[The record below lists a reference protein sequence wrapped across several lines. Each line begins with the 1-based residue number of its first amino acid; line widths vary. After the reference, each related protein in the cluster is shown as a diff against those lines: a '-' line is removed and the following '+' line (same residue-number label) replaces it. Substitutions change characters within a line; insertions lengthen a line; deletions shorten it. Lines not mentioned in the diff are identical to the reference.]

1 MKFSNLPIFLS
12 SLGKFWQNRVYSL
25 FFRWNIILIIFQF
38 VYLFGSYQN
47 LPNQVPLYF
56 SEPWGE
62 SWLVPVFMIFLLPS
76 FSLIIVLV
84 NSTISLLIHQK
95 WPLLSRLLLAFSLVF
110 TILSTV
116 ALYQIIN
123 LVI

>member
-1 MKFSNLPIFLS
+1 MNFSSLPLFLS

-25 FFRWNIILIIFQF
+25 FFRWNILLIIIQF
-38 VYLFGSYQN
+38 VYLFWSYQN

-56 SEPWGE
+56 SRPWGE

-76 FSLIIVLV
+76 FSLIIILL

>member
-1 MKFSNLPIFLS
+1 
-12 SLGKFWQNRVYSL
+12 
-25 FFRWNIILIIFQF
+25 
-38 VYLFGSYQN
+38 
-47 LPNQVPLYF
+47 
-56 SEPWGE
+56 
-62 SWLVPVFMIFLLPS
+62 MIFLVPS
-76 FSLIIVLV
+76 FSLIIILL

>member
-1 MKFSNLPIFLS
+1 
-12 SLGKFWQNRVYSL
+12 
-25 FFRWNIILIIFQF
+25 
-38 VYLFGSYQN
+38 
-47 LPNQVPLYF
+47 
-56 SEPWGE
+56 
-62 SWLVPVFMIFLLPS
+62 MIFLLPS
-76 FSLIIVLV
+76 FSLIIILL